1 MVESIVS
8 AVVAVVTGG
17 AVLTSRIQSRILE
30 LDKRVDCIELNM
42 VKDFVSKDDFA
53 KALERVEGHMVRI
66 EDKLDALADS
76 RFKQ

>member
-42 VKDFVSKDDFA
+42 VRDFVSKDDFA

-76 RFKQ
+76 RFK

>member
-42 VKDFVSKDDFA
+42 VRDFVSKDDFA
-53 KALERVEGHMVRI
+53 KALERVEGHMVLI

-76 RFKQ
+76 RFK

>member
-42 VKDFVSKDDFA
+42 VRDFVSKDDFA
-53 KALERVEGHMVRI
+53 QALETVEGHMVRI

-76 RFKQ
+76 RFK

>member
-1 MVESIVS
+1 M
-8 AVVAVVTGG
+8 AVVTGG

-42 VKDFVSKDDFA
+42 VRDFVSKDDFA

-76 RFKQ
+76 RFK

>member
-42 VKDFVSKDDFA
+42 VRDFVSKDDFA

-66 EDKLDALADS
+66 EDKLEA
-76 RFKQ
+76 

>member
-66 EDKLDALADS
+66 EDKLDALAET
-76 RFKQ
+76 RFRG

>member
-76 RFKQ
+76 RFK

>member
-42 VKDFVSKDDFA
+42 VRDFVSKDDFA
-53 KALERVEGHMVRI
+53 KA
-66 EDKLDALADS
+66 
-76 RFKQ
+76 